1 MSGGS
6 KWEPVEGEAD
16 PAVQPSHKVYGVFGC
31 GGDGDDVETR
41 PEVVLVFKWKNGEGG
56 SDELCGIPVCD
67 KVLGDGGDVEEA
79 L

>member
-6 KWEPVEGEAD
+6 KREPVEGQAD

-31 GGDGDDVETR
+31 GGDEDVETR

-56 SDELCGIPVCD
+56 SDKLCGICD
-67 KVLGDGGDVEEA
+67 KVLRDGGDVEGGTI